1 MGLRGDPCD
10 KRGGDKGWD
19 EAEATAGR
27 EDLCLGVAKEKP
39 LVMRKK
45 KLFKASHFCKIN
57 NSAIKSFIPKLTL
70 STLSGSR
77 GFDDSVIRD
86 MSHECHIKVYLPASP
101 ALRVSRRASLT
112 CEP

>member
-45 KLFKASHFCKIN
+45 KLLKASHFCKIN
-57 NSAIKSFIPKLTL
+57 NSPQSSL
-70 STLSGSR
+70 S
-77 GFDDSVIRD
+77 
-86 MSHECHIKVYLPASP
+86 
-101 ALRVSRRASLT
+101 SLN
-112 CEP
+112 